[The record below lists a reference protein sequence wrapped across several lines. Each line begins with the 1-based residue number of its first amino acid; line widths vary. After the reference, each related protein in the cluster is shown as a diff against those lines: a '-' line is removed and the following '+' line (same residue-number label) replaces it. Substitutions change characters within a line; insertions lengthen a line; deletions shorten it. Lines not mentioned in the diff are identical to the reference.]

1 MNPGNYCIFHI
12 LRLLGQTTK
21 WLLSNF
27 DTKKTWKYNPLEGW
41 GLALVVYKKKY
52 SCLKAKRFAF
62 PGFFYLLLLLLL
74 LFYDFSGISRNSEQN
89 NFLRTIEQFMQ
100 FSCFIATKGNYSC
113 LFLFWTNHNE
123 EGFPRDYYLI
133 NIATYLFA
141 YYQNRH

>member
-27 DTKKTWKYNPLEGW
+27 DTKKTWKYNPLW
-41 GLALVVYKKKY
+41 GLRPDPSFYKKKY

-100 FSCFIATKGNYSC
+100 FSCLLLQKEIIRVYSFSEQITTK
-113 LFLFWTNHNE
+113 
-123 EGFPRDYYLI
+123 RDSPE
-133 NIATYLFA
+133 TTTW
-141 YYQNRH
+141 